1 MQVSNFFVQGFFE
14 KCASYGLPE
23 DVSVMLF
30 DLWLRKQAA
39 DGKERKKK
47 KEGAPFVPVAP
58 PPVTAPVSSPTPEP
72 KPIKDPKPK
81 PKKIQNQS
89 PVPKPVPLAPPI
101 APEPIPVAENKGSSG
116 KRLK

>member
-39 DGKERKKK
+39 EGKERKKRN
-47 KEGAPFVPVAP
+47 EGTPPIPVAP
-58 PPVTAPVSSPTPEP
+58 PSPVSSPTPEP
-72 KPIKDPKPK
+72 KPIKDHKPR
-81 PKKIQNQS
+81 PKKIQDQA
-89 PVPKPVPLAPPI
+89 PIPKPVPMAPPI
-101 APEPIPVAENKGSSG
+101 APEPVPVAENKGSSG